1 MKSIWNVFLLAVII
15 VTSCGAI
22 HGQNNNNNRQ
32 RISREQLAGI
42 QAKEIAEEMAMDD
55 ATRQKFIDTY
65 DRYQKEIWA
74 LSPKL
79 GKQRGRDNFERSDA
93 ESEQLIKDRFAR
105 SQQILAIRQK
115 YYTEYSKFLT
125 QRQIERVYELEKQI
139 KQRLVKKG
147 MRKNNRANFKNN
159 RMRM

>member
-22 HGQNNNNNRQ
+22 HGQNNNNRQ

-115 YYTEYSKFLT
+115 YYAEYSKFLT

>member
-15 VTSCGAI
+15 VTSCDAI
-22 HGQNNNNNRQ
+22 HGQNNDNRQ

-139 KQRLVKKG
+139 KQRLVKRG
-147 MRKNNRANFKNN
+147 MRKNNRSFLKNN

>member
-15 VTSCGAI
+15 VTSCNAI

-115 YYTEYSKFLT
+115 YYAEYSKFLT